1 MNLIPSNQTN
11 IYGLDKNLRLFISLY
26 KEDKLPN
33 KILLSGQ
40 KGIGKSTL
48 AYHLI
53 NFILSENEKHPYNL
67 TNLTIHETNKSFKLI
82 KNNINPNFH
91 LIDIS
96 SKSQS
101 INIDQI
107 RDLIIK
113 INRSSFNDKPNF
125 VLIDNTEYLNKNS
138 INALLKNLE
147 EPNKNTYFVLI
158 NNQKKLLPTLTS
170 RCINFNIYLSYKDS
184 IMVINKLLNKN
195 ILDYINGELIDYY
208 FSPGNIYNLYNF
220 ANSNDIDLKK
230 TDLENFLR
238 FIIKNNFF
246 KKEFS
251 LNYIFYNY
259 IELYLKKISI
269 DFKNNYYNY
278 FIKKITQIKK
288 FNLDE
293 ESFFLEFQD
302 KIFNE

>member
-1 MNLIPSNQTN
+1 
-11 IYGLDKNLRLFISLY
+11 
-26 KEDKLPN
+26 
-33 KILLSGQ
+33 
-40 KGIGKSTL
+40 
-48 AYHLI
+48 
-53 NFILSENEKHPYNL
+53 
-67 TNLTIHETNKSFKLI
+67 
-82 KNNINPNFH
+82 
-91 LIDIS
+91 
-96 SKSQS
+96 
-101 INIDQI
+101 
-107 RDLIIK
+107 
-113 INRSSFNDKPNF
+113 
-125 VLIDNTEYLNKNS
+125 
-138 INALLKNLE
+138 
-147 EPNKNTYFVLI
+147 
-158 NNQKKLLPTLTS
+158 
-170 RCINFNIYLSYKDS
+170 
-184 IMVINKLLNKN
+184 MVINKLLNKN

-230 TDLENFLR
+230 TDLENFLK

-251 LNYIFYNY
+251 LNYIFFNY

>member
-147 EPNKNTYFVLI
+147 EPNKNTYFFLI

-170 RCINFNIYLSYKDS
+170 RCINFNIHLSYKDS

-230 TDLENFLR
+230 TDLENFLK

-251 LNYIFYNY
+251 LNYIFFNY

>member
-113 INRSSFNDKPNF
+113 INKSSFNNKPNF

-230 TDLENFLR
+230 TDLENFLK

-251 LNYIFYNY
+251 LNYIFFNY